1 MSLLVQCGLL
11 YNHQTTGAT
20 LYECAYK
27 VPVHHHYICTGCNKI
42 WDLRDTSIEQ
52 AASKVKT
59 PRFKKLRCSTYIY
72 GICNIC
78 QAKLA
83 RLKKKMEK
91 EAREQKLSNMTREE
105 KRFAQIDEELSKAAE
120 WFK

>member
-1 MSLLVQCGLL
+1 MGLAR
-11 YNHQTTGAT
+11 HT
-20 LYECAYK
+20 
-27 VPVHHHYICTGCNKI
+27 
-42 WDLRDTSIEQ
+42 IEQ

-91 EAREQKLSNMTREE
+91 EQEMNMTREE
-105 KRFAQIDEELSKAAE
+105 KRFAKIDEELAKAAD